1 MGVKDRNRRPQALF
15 NSQKN
20 LQNFSDSC
28 HIESLDT
35 YIKYLLTPFL
45 GTCPGWQDKTAVCGL
60 QDELPMRMVA
70 DKGEVE
76 RD

>member
-1 MGVKDRNRRPQALF
+1 M
-15 NSQKN
+15 
-20 LQNFSDSC
+20 SDC
-28 HIESLDT
+28 IQWHLGIVVAVV
-35 YIKYLLTPFL
+35 LLTPF
-45 GTCPGWQDKTAVCGL
+45 PGWQDKTAVCGL